1 MGDRSSRAHLGVR
14 GREQRRIYQ
23 PDY

>member
-1 MGDRSSRAHLGVR
+1 MRDRSSRANLGVR

-23 PDY
+23 PDD